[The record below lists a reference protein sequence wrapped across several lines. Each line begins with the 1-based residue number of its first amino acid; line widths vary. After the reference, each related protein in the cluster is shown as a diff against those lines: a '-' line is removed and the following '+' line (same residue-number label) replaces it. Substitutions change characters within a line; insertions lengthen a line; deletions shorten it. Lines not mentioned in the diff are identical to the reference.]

1 MRNGGEDICQLFA
14 LMGLMPIWDGTLR
27 RVVDVEVIPMSVLNR
42 PRVDVTLRISGLFRD
57 AFPQIIELIRRGHC
71 IALCDQLEETPSKGS
86 LLKRGVTRVLTPGTI
101 IEEGMLQARRNNWLA
116 AVVFEEVQETFSSYL
131 CFSCGFMSDSRYE
144 IGSID
149 VIENLKKSPKL
160 VVESQFEDRHRN
172 IVWFPSVI
180 NMGKLGMIYPEGTK
194 DKYV

>member
-1 MRNGGEDICQLFA
+1 MERVIDCPHCFDTNHCFEDI
-14 LMGLMPIWDGTLR
+14 
-27 RVVDVEVIPMSVLNR
+27 
-42 PRVDVTLRISGLFRD
+42 
-57 AFPQIIELIRRGHC
+57 
-71 IALCDQLEETPSKGS
+71 
-86 LLKRGVTRVLTPGTI
+86 
-101 IEEGMLQARRNNWLA
+101 
-116 AVVFEEVQETFSSYL
+116 QETFSSYL

-160 VVESQFEDRHRN
+160 VVESQFEDKHRN

-194 DKYV
+194 DEYVWKYARVVDIPEEEQAKYNNYSQRLDVENAETFEQNNFMGACKSMGITERIDG

>member
-1 MRNGGEDICQLFA
+1 MERVIDCPHCFDTNHCFEDI
-14 LMGLMPIWDGTLR
+14 
-27 RVVDVEVIPMSVLNR
+27 
-42 PRVDVTLRISGLFRD
+42 
-57 AFPQIIELIRRGHC
+57 
-71 IALCDQLEETPSKGS
+71 
-86 LLKRGVTRVLTPGTI
+86 
-101 IEEGMLQARRNNWLA
+101 
-116 AVVFEEVQETFSSYL
+116 QETFSSYL

-160 VVESQFEDRHRN
+160 VVESQFEDKHRN

-194 DKYV
+194 DEYVWKHARVVDIPEEEQAKYNNYSQRLDVENAETFEQNNFMGACKSMGITERIDG

>member
-1 MRNGGEDICQLFA
+1 MERVIDCPHCFDTDHCFEDI
-14 LMGLMPIWDGTLR
+14 
-27 RVVDVEVIPMSVLNR
+27 
-42 PRVDVTLRISGLFRD
+42 
-57 AFPQIIELIRRGHC
+57 
-71 IALCDQLEETPSKGS
+71 
-86 LLKRGVTRVLTPGTI
+86 
-101 IEEGMLQARRNNWLA
+101 
-116 AVVFEEVQETFSSYL
+116 QETFSSYL

-160 VVESQFEDRHRN
+160 VVESQFEDKHRN

-194 DKYV
+194 DEYVWKHARVVDIPEEEQAKYNNYSQRLDVENAETFEQNNFMGACKSMGITERIDG

>member
-1 MRNGGEDICQLFA
+1 MERVIDCPHCFDTNHCFED
-14 LMGLMPIWDGTLR
+14 M
-27 RVVDVEVIPMSVLNR
+27 
-42 PRVDVTLRISGLFRD
+42 
-57 AFPQIIELIRRGHC
+57 
-71 IALCDQLEETPSKGS
+71 
-86 LLKRGVTRVLTPGTI
+86 
-101 IEEGMLQARRNNWLA
+101 
-116 AVVFEEVQETFSSYL
+116 QETFSSYL

-160 VVESQFEDRHRN
+160 VVESQFEDKHRN

-194 DKYV
+194 DEYVWKHARVVDIPEEEQAKYNNYSQRLDVENAETFEQNNFMGACKSMGITERIDG

>member
-1 MRNGGEDICQLFA
+1 MERVIDCPHCFDTDHCFEDI
-14 LMGLMPIWDGTLR
+14 
-27 RVVDVEVIPMSVLNR
+27 
-42 PRVDVTLRISGLFRD
+42 
-57 AFPQIIELIRRGHC
+57 
-71 IALCDQLEETPSKGS
+71 
-86 LLKRGVTRVLTPGTI
+86 
-101 IEEGMLQARRNNWLA
+101 
-116 AVVFEEVQETFSSYL
+116 QETFSSYL

-194 DKYV
+194 DEYVWKHARVVDIPEEEQAKYNNYSQRLDVENAETFEQNNFMGACKSMGITERIDG

>member
-1 MRNGGEDICQLFA
+1 MERVIDCPHCFDTDHCFEDI
-14 LMGLMPIWDGTLR
+14 
-27 RVVDVEVIPMSVLNR
+27 
-42 PRVDVTLRISGLFRD
+42 
-57 AFPQIIELIRRGHC
+57 
-71 IALCDQLEETPSKGS
+71 
-86 LLKRGVTRVLTPGTI
+86 
-101 IEEGMLQARRNNWLA
+101 
-116 AVVFEEVQETFSSYL
+116 QETFSSYL

-160 VVESQFEDRHRN
+160 VVESQFEDKHRN

-194 DKYV
+194 DEYVWKYARVVDIPEEEQAKYNNYSQRLDVENAETFEQNNFMGACKSMGITERIDG

>member
-1 MRNGGEDICQLFA
+1 MEK
-14 LMGLMPIWDGTLR
+14 
-27 RVVDVEVIPMSVLNR
+27 VIDCPVCYNT
-42 PRVDVTLRISGLFRD
+42 DN
-57 AFPQIIELIRRGHC
+57 C
-71 IALCDQLEETPSKGS
+71 
-86 LLKRGVTRVLTPGTI
+86 
-101 IEEGMLQARRNNWLA
+101 
-116 AVVFEEVQETFSSYL
+116 FEEVQETFSSYL
-131 CFSCGFMSDSRYE
+131 CFACGFMSDSRYE

-194 DKYV
+194 DKYVWKYAKVIDIPKEERSNYNNYSQRLDVENAKTFEQNDFMGACKLMGITERIK